1 MATRI
6 GQLRRDGLVKA
17 FHEALKTAPLVMEA
31 FEMVTRMPAPRFYI
45 TFERAKRLIT
55 AHHKGHVVYS
65 NIHKRV
71 MIAELH
77 KRWVAAGMTDEALL
91 KIITQPAPSFYVTK
105 ETVMVTVY
113 SELRKKKKRI
123 WQDC

>member
-1 MATRI
+1 MATEI
-6 GQLRRDGLVKA
+6 GQMRRDGLVKA
-17 FHEALKTAPLVMEA
+17 FHEALKTAPSVKEA
-31 FEMVTRMPAPRFYI
+31 FEMVERMPAPRFYI
-45 TFERAKRLIT
+45 TFERAKTLVT
-55 AHHKGHVVYS
+55 AHHKGRVVYS

-105 ETVMVTVY
+105 GTVMVMVY
-113 SELRKKKKRI
+113 GELKKKKRI

>member
-1 MATRI
+1 M
-6 GQLRRDGLVKA
+6 RRDGLVKA
-17 FHEALKTAPLVMEA
+17 FHEALKTAPSVIEA

-45 TFERAKRLIT
+45 TFERAKRFVA
-55 AHHKGHVVYS
+55 AHHKGRVVYS

-91 KIITQPAPSFYVTK
+91 RIITQPAPSFYVAK
-105 ETVMVTVY
+105 DTVMVTVY
-113 SELRKKKKRI
+113 RELRKMKKRI